1 MASEEPVRMLESE
14 PTSFELT
21 ELEAPEEELLGSF
34 LPIGDVAKLIGVN
47 PSVLRFWEQE
57 FPQLRPTKRGN
68 RRYYS
73 SEDVSLIRTI
83 QHLLYEEHYT
93 ILGARNKI
101 HELQVQ
107 DKAREI
113 LDEKIPAPLPV
124 IEEKETVVQMDMSP
138 ILDEL
143 RAIRAL
149 LTASG
154 DVAPQKTDMQAFN
167 EEAVS
172 NFSLV
177 SEDLA
182 TLIAQEE
189 QLKAEETARIEEK
202 SQETE
207 ELIAP
212 HSYDLGAFGADS
224 ENFLTLSP
232 KIGDMTLS
240 KTPVEVKEDVVAEPE
255 PLPAIETEPVIEE
268 IQEEVEEPVFA
279 PAPADVEPKTEAS
292 VDEFLTGTAPVSPVA
307 EAKEETVT
315 VASQEAPKVETKT
328 EERKVDT
335 SRLVVPPLPGQR
347 QAFTIGMK
355 VPKSKQN
362 SLTHIAPF
370 LWGKK

>member
-113 LDEKIPAPLPV
+113 LDEKVSAPLPV

-154 DVAPQKTDMQAFN
+154 DVPSQKTDMQAFN

-182 TLIAQEE
+182 TLI
-189 QLKAEETARIEEK
+189 AEETARIEEK

-232 KIGDMTLS
+232 KIGDMTPS
-240 KTPVEVKEDVVAEPE
+240 KAPVEVKEEVVTTE
-255 PLPAIETEPVIEE
+255 PLTVVEPEPVIEE
-268 IQEEVEEPVFA
+268 VQEAEEVEEPVFA
-279 PAPADVEPKTEAS
+279 PQPVDVEPKTETS
-292 VDEFLTGTAPVSPVA
+292 VDELLSGNAPVVSAEVEVKEEVVA
-307 EAKEETVT
+307 ET
-315 VASQEAPKVETKT
+315 VASQEAAKVETKT

-355 VPKSKQN
+355 VPKSQQN